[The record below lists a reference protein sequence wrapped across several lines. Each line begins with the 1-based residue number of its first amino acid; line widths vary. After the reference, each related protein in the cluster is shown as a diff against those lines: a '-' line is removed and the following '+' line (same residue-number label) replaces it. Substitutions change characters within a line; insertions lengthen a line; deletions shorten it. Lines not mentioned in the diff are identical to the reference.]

1 MTNIIIWVL
10 TSPPPRMCCLIIDR
24 YSVADLRHQNSSQS
38 HSNRKATIKAPLML
52 IGAMKGREHEA

>member
-1 MTNIIIWVL
+1 MTNIIIWIL
-10 TSPPPRMCCLIIDR
+10 TSPPGMCCLIIDR

-52 IGAMKGREHEA
+52 IGAMEGR